1 MPVTM
6 PDTFAFEATLADEH
20 ATARFMADL
29 GLLVGKGD
37 VIALSGDLGGG
48 KTAAARALIRFM
60 AGDGDFEVPSPTF
73 TLVQNY
79 DLASGP
85 IVHADFYRLGA
96 PADIE
101 ELGLLPWPDDA
112 LVLIEWP
119 ERAGDL
125 LPEDRVDLALRHVA
139 ALGPT
144 ARVITATGR
153 GKGAAI
159 VARLAA
165 LRDFIGAARLA
176 DAERKRVA
184 GDASS
189 RSYARLLR
197 GGDSV
202 IVMNSPPR
210 PDGPAIHDGRSYSA
224 AVHLAENVRPFIA
237 MAHGLRERGYSAP
250 DIHHADIERGFLI
263 IEDLGGESF
272 VHGEPPRP
280 DIARYEIAVD
290 MLASLHQESLPDTLQ
305 VTPHVAHVIPPYDL
319 DAFLIEASLLLDW
332 YLVDRGASA
341 SATARAEFAA
351 LWRETLGPAIAGP
364 PTWVLRDFHS
374 PNLIWLA
381 SRPDTARVGLIDFQ
395 DAVMGPAAYDLASL
409 LQDARV
415 DVSEEQEIGLFA
427 RYVRARRAARDDFDA
442 AAFAA
447 SYAALA
453 GQRATKILGI
463 FARLNRRDGK
473 PQYLRHQPRVW
484 NYLQRALGHPAMEGL
499 RDWYTANV
507 PAPNAPAAP

>member
-1 MPVTM
+1 
-6 PDTFAFEATLADEH
+6 
-20 ATARFMADL
+20 
-29 GLLVGKGD
+29 
-37 VIALSGDLGGG
+37 
-48 KTAAARALIRFM
+48 
-60 AGDGDFEVPSPTF
+60 
-73 TLVQNY
+73 
-79 DLASGP
+79 
-85 IVHADFYRLGA
+85 
-96 PADIE
+96 
-101 ELGLLPWPDDA
+101 
-112 LVLIEWP
+112 
-119 ERAGDL
+119 
-125 LPEDRVDLALRHVA
+125 
-139 ALGPT
+139 
-144 ARVITATGR
+144 
-153 GKGAAI
+153 
-159 VARLAA
+159 
-165 LRDFIGAARLA
+165 
-176 DAERKRVA
+176 
-184 GDASS
+184 
-189 RSYARLLR
+189 
-197 GGDSV
+197 
-202 IVMNSPPR
+202 
-210 PDGPAIHDGRSYSA
+210 
-224 AVHLAENVRPFIA
+224 
-237 MAHGLRERGYSAP
+237 
-250 DIHHADIERGFLI
+250 
-263 IEDLGGESF
+263 
-272 VHGEPPRP
+272 
-280 DIARYEIAVD
+280 

-341 SATARAEFAA
+341 SATERAEFAA

-395 DAVMGPAAYDLASL
+395 DAVMGPPAYDLASL

>member
-1 MPVTM
+1 MSDP
-6 PDTFAFEATLADEH
+6 FAFEAVLPDED

-60 AGDGDFEVPSPTF
+60 AGDGEFEVPSPTF

-79 DLASGP
+79 DLPAGP
-85 IVHADFYRLGA
+85 IMHADFYRLGA

-101 ELGLLPWPDDA
+101 ELGLLPWPEDA
-112 LVLIEWP
+112 LVVIEWP
-119 ERAGDL
+119 ERAGHL
-125 LPEDRVDLALRHVA
+125 LPEDRIDLALRHVP
-139 ALGPT
+139 ALGT
-144 ARVITATGR
+144 TGR
-153 GKGAAI
+153 AVTVTGHGKSAAI
-159 VARLAA
+159 AARLAA
-165 LRDFIGAARLA
+165 LRDFVEAAHLS

-197 GGDSV
+197 GDQSV
-202 IVMNSPPR
+202 ILMNSPPR

-224 AVHLAENVRPFIA
+224 AVHLAENVKAFIA

-250 DIHHADIERGFLI
+250 GIHHADIERGFLI
-263 IEDLGGESF
+263 IEDLGGEGF
-272 VHGEPPRP
+272 VRGEPPEP
-280 DIARYEIAVD
+280 DLARYETAVD
-290 MLASLHQESLPDTLQ
+290 MLAALHQESLPDMLP
-305 VTPHVAHVIPPYDL
+305 VAPHVVHVIPPYDI

-332 YLVDRGASA
+332 YLPDRGVT
-341 SATARAEFAA
+341 ATAAMRAEFAA
-351 LWRETLGPAIAGP
+351 LWRGALGLAIEGP
-364 PTWVLRDFHS
+364 HTWVLRDFHS

-395 DAVMGPAAYDLASL
+395 DAVMGPPAYDVASL

-415 DVSEEQEIGLFA
+415 DISEEQEIGLFA
-427 RYVRARRAARDDFDA
+427 RYVRARRAARGDFDA
-442 AAFAA
+442 AAFAT

-453 GQRATKILGI
+453 GQRATKVLGI

-473 PQYLRHQPRVW
+473 PHYLRHQPRVW
-484 NYLQRALGHPAMEGL
+484 GYLQRALGHPAMAGL
-499 RDWYTANV
+499 RDWYAANV
-507 PAPNAPAAP
+507 PAPDRPPAS